1 MSLYEVQKLLFH
13 VNRDPKVLERF
24 VGERENLIADY
35 RLTNDEQRAVLATDF
50 RRLYEMGV
58 HSLLLAPLAA
68 TLGLSF
74 PDYLA
79 ILRGDQS

>member
-13 VNRDPKVLERF
+13 VNRDPKLLERF